1 MMTRCRPSEG
11 GSCIGA
17 FISSYA
23 AVEYLVIS
31 FEPRAPDYSTIH
43 HRCNSREF
51 TTYMKFPR
59 HLVRLW
65 FWCCAGGVIRRIAFL
80 YNCVSAQDL
89 HSYCRPLNRAA
100 LPAAPIAQRHASSRI
115 AVK

>member
-1 MMTRCRPSEG
+1 TITVSPTTRLVANRPQSISGETRAMMTRCRPSEG

-43 HRCNSREF
+43 PRCNSREF

-59 HLVRLW
+59 YLVSLL
-65 FWCCAGGVIRRIAFL
+65 FWCCAGVVIWRIACL
-80 YNCVSAQDL
+80 
-89 HSYCRPLNRAA
+89 
-100 LPAAPIAQRHASSRI
+100 
-115 AVK
+115 